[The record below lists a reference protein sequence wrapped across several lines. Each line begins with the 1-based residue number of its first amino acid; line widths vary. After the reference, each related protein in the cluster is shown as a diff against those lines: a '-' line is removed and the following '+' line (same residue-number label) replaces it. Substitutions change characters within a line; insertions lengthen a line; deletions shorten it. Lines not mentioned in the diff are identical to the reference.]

1 MLDARAMA
9 VGEQVTPTEF
19 RALHCPHAIERTL
32 LRSLAI
38 PPLSVDGILGVFAQS
53 LTWWVCANPGAY
65 PHQTL
70 SLRTEI

>member
-32 LRSLAI
+32 LRSVAI
-38 PPLSVDGILGVFAQS
+38 PPTIHGWDSRSFRTVSDEVGMCES
-53 LTWWVCANPGAY
+53 LMRTPGF
-65 PHQTL
+65 
-70 SLRTEI
+70 